1 MKVRS
6 KSLHGAAV
14 PAPSEEFLLDD
25 SPPPPR
31 PVRQGNARR
40 AVSGRVPPREGAS
53 LGERIL
59 GGVKL
64 VVGLAVVVGASTAV
78 AYSLHRYALTTTR
91 FGIQKVELEGAKRF
105 SVEQVRTLAGIETGK
120 NLFAFD
126 TQAAE
131 DKLLKD
137 PWVSSAHVTRKLPAT
152 LRVELTERNAVAVAV
167 LGDKPYLV
175 TTEGEPFKELKPE
188 DPSDLPLLTGVSA
201 AEWAR
206 DKVGAEERFRTGV
219 DLIRQY
225 ERLAMARVHPPQ
237 EVTLGSSGHTVL
249 TVGQKGIALELGRPP
264 YARQLAMAASVVGE
278 LAAKGRTPGIVF
290 LDNEAHPERVVVRM
304 R

>member
-1 MKVRS
+1 MRARS

-14 PAPSEEFLLDD
+14 PAPSEQFPLDD
-25 SPPPPR
+25 SPPPI
-31 PVRQGNARR
+31 PVRPNARR
-40 AVSGRVPPREGAS
+40 AVSGRVPPRDGPG
-53 LGERIL
+53 LGERIF
-59 GGVKL
+59 GGIKL
-64 VVGLAVVVGASTAV
+64 VVGLAVVVAASTAV

-91 FGIQKVELEGAKRF
+91 FGIQKVELEGAKRL

-131 DKLLKD
+131 EKLLRD
-137 PWVSSAHVTRKLPAT
+137 PWLSSAHVTRKLPGT
-152 LRVELTERNAVAVAV
+152 LRVELVEREAVAVAV

-206 DKVGAEERFRTGV
+206 DKGGAQERFRTGV
-219 DLIRQY
+219 DLVRQY
-225 ERLAMARVHPPQ
+225 ERLGMARVHPPE
-237 EVTLGSSGHTVL
+237 EVSLGSSGHTVL

-264 YARQLAMAASVVGE
+264 YARKLAMAASVVGE